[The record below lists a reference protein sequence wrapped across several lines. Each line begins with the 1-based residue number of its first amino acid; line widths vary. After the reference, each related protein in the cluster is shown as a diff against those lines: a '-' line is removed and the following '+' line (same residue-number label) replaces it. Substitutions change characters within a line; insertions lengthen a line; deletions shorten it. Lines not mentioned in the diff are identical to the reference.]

1 MAGFAAWGALA
12 LGSVAFQV
20 EAFVAPASSHSFS
33 AAAVDAREAFSSG
46 RASSGRRQAALRM
59 AAQGSKK
66 KIVVTGV
73 GSLSSV
79 GIGAD
84 SHYRSLLEGK
94 SGIETLPEWAEEYP
108 CKIGCLVKDFTPS
121 DWMDGKDAKRQGRY
135 TQFAM
140 AATNIA
146 LEDAKLDAEA
156 LEKVD
161 KDKFGVLIGSGI
173 GGVEFFENNCQ
184 KFNEAGAGAKGLK
197 KVSPFLIPALISN
210 TASGVVAIEHKC
222 KGPNFGVVSAC
233 ATGTHAIGTA
243 MDFMLRGEADVMIAG
258 GSEAAM
264 TPLCFAGFCSMR
276 AMVTTFND
284 DPEHASR
291 PFDQDRAGFV
301 MGEGAGVLVL
311 ETEEH
316 ALARGATI
324 YCEVAGYGATCDAH
338 HITAPAPDGNGL
350 SRAISAAM
358 KMGDIEPED
367 MVGGYINAHG
377 TSTPY
382 NDKFET
388 MAIKSALGDDV
399 AKQVYISSTKSMMG
413 HTLGAAG
420 GLEAI
425 VCAQVLRHGEIPPTK
440 NLENP
445 ALDDGCD
452 LNYCPG
458 EKVVPAV
465 KPKVAISDNL
475 GFGGHNAALSFKAY
489 EA

>member
-1 MAGFAAWGALA
+1 MAATPKACLAVWAALA
-12 LGSVAFQV
+12 IQA
-20 EAFVAPASSHSFS
+20 EAFVPPVNPLS
-33 AAAVDAREAFSSG
+33 AARPAGVDTRAVYSSSTVSSG
-46 RASSGRRQAALRM
+46 SSRRESALYM
-59 AAQGSKK
+59 SEGAKK
-66 KIVVTGV
+66 KIVITGV

-79 GIGAD
+79 GIGTD
-84 SHYRSLLEGK
+84 SHYQALLDGK
-94 SGIETLPEWAEEYP
+94 NGIETLPEWAEEYP
-108 CKIGCLVKDFTPS
+108 CKIGCLVKDFKPS

-140 AATNIA
+140 AATKLA
-146 LEDAKLDAEA
+146 LEDSKLDTEA
-156 LEKVD
+156 VD
-161 KDKFGVLIGSGI
+161 KDRFGVLIGSGI
-173 GGVEFFENNCQ
+173 GGVEFFENNCN
-184 KFNEAGAGAKGLK
+184 KFTGAGGGAKGLK

-222 KGPNFGVVSAC
+222 RGPNFGVVSAC

-276 AMVTTFND
+276 AMVTSFND
-284 DPEHASR
+284 DPEKASR
-291 PFDQDRAGFV
+291 PFDKDRAGFV
-301 MGEGAGVLVL
+301 MGEGAGVLIL

-350 SRAISAAM
+350 ARAIGASM
-358 KMGDIEPED
+358 KMGGIEAED

-388 MAIKSALGDDV
+388 MAIKRVLGEDV

-440 NLENP
+440 NLESP
-445 ALDDGCD
+445 ALEDGCD

-475 GFGGHNAALSFKAY
+475 GFGGHNAALAFKAY

>member
-1 MAGFAAWGALA
+1 MAATPKACLAVWAALA
-12 LGSVAFQV
+12 IQA
-20 EAFVAPASSHSFS
+20 EAFVPPVNPLS
-33 AAAVDAREAFSSG
+33 AARPAGVDARAVYSSSAVSSG
-46 RASSGRRQAALRM
+46 SSRRESALYM
-59 AAQGSKK
+59 SEGAKK
-66 KIVVTGV
+66 KIVITGV

-84 SHYRSLLEGK
+84 SHYQALLDGK
-94 SGIETLPEWAEEYP
+94 NGIETLPEWAEEYP
-108 CKIGCLVKDFTPS
+108 CKIGCLVKDFKPS

-140 AATNIA
+140 AATKLA
-146 LEDAKLDAEA
+146 LEDSKLDTEA
-156 LEKVD
+156 VD
-161 KDKFGVLIGSGI
+161 KDRFGVLIGSGI
-173 GGVEFFENNCQ
+173 GGVEFFENNCN
-184 KFNEAGAGAKGLK
+184 KFTGAGAGAKGLK

-222 KGPNFGVVSAC
+222 RGPNFGVVSAC

-276 AMVTTFND
+276 AMVTSFND
-284 DPEHASR
+284 DPEKASR
-291 PFDQDRAGFV
+291 PFDKDRAGFV
-301 MGEGAGVLVL
+301 MGEGAGVLIL

-350 SRAISAAM
+350 ARAIGASM
-358 KMGDIEPED
+358 KMGGIEAED

-388 MAIKSALGDDV
+388 MAIKRVLGEDV

-445 ALDDGCD
+445 ALEDGCD

-475 GFGGHNAALSFKAY
+475 GFGGHNAALAFKAY